1 MRQPENRQRFSCSIL
16 RKLLILRPLYIRP
29 LYIRPLY
36 IRPLCIDRPGRSA
49 ATLGALV
56 LSLGLMI
63 LVAGASHA
71 APGKPTARDRQVAVA
86 VTSFLNKDH
95 LSHRKLDDQISQR
108 WLHSFI
114 ESLDPRKLYFLQ
126 SDIDRF
132 SQMENSLDDLIKKG
146 NLTFAHDV
154 YKVLLERV
162 AQRAPVIDE
171 LIDAEHDFT
180 VDESIDT
187 DFDTRQYPKDAAEAR
202 ERLRKQIKYDFL
214 VQKAAEEE
222 EAESQKKLHRRY
234 RTLAQN
240 KQQVD
245 SDELLEIY
253 LTGLTTSYDP
263 HTTYMSPSTLENFEI
278 QMRLQLEGIGAALQM
293 LDGHTVIS
301 KIIPGGAA
309 DKDARLKPEDHI
321 IGVGQGTD
329 GEIADVVGMRLNDVV
344 KQIRGKEGT
353 IVRLQ
358 VMPQGKGEPK
368 IYDITRAQIEL
379 KDSEARAEIIDF
391 GKKANGKPYK
401 VGVIDLPSFYMDMEA
416 ARLGNPNFKS
426 TTRDVRKLLKD
437 FRKKGVDMVMLD
449 LRRNGGGS
457 LTEAIN
463 LTGLFIDDGP
473 VVQVK
478 DSMGNVQHYDDTEAG
493 TSWNGPLIVLTSKFS
508 ASASEIFAGAIQDYH
523 RGLLVGDR
531 TTHGK
536 GTVQTLLNV
545 GRQLFRVPN
554 APKLGAL
561 KITMQQF
568 YRPSGDSTQERG
580 VVSDIE
586 LPSITTHLDVGES
599 DLDWPVSFDQV
610 DAVPFEK
617 LQRVDPAMIGQIHN
631 RSKQRQ
637 QSSEDF
643 QKAVER
649 ITKYQEQKERKSI
662 SLKEDVFMAER
673 ADLEK
678 EEDAL
683 KEALEEDETDDK
695 DAVVKRDY
703 YFDETMAIAIDY
715 VQLLQTGQIA
725 AAVKSS
731 PKQKP

>member
-1 MRQPENRQRFSCSIL
+1 MTQSANRQPERRQRSSYLIFP
-16 RKLLILRPLYIRP
+16 KLLVRRPHCINRP
-29 LYIRPLY
+29 ERFVT
-36 IRPLCIDRPGRSA
+36 
-49 ATLGALV
+49 TLGALV
-56 LSLGLMI
+56 LSLGLMV
-63 LVAGASHA
+63 LVVGVGHA

-114 ESLDPRKLYFLQ
+114 EALDSRKLYFLQ
-126 SDIDRF
+126 SDIERF
-132 SQMENSLDDLIKKG
+132 NQMENSLDDLIKKG
-146 NLTFAHDV
+146 DLTFAHDV

-162 AQRAPVIDE
+162 AQRAPVTDE
-171 LIDAEHDFT
+171 LIDAEHDFS

-187 DFDTRQYPKDAAEAR
+187 DFETRQYPKDAAEAR
-202 ERLRKQIKYDFL
+202 ERWRKQIKYDFL

-222 EAESQKKLHRRY
+222 EAESRKKLHRRY
-234 RTLAQN
+234 RTLTQN

-245 SDELLEIY
+245 RDELLEIY
-253 LTGLTTSYDP
+253 LTALTTAYDP
-263 HTTYMSPSTLENFEI
+263 HTTYMAPSTLENFEI

-309 DKDARLKPEDHI
+309 DKDGRLKPEDHI
-321 IGVGQGTD
+321 IGVGQGID
-329 GEIADVVGMRLNDVV
+329 GEIGDVVGMRLNDVV

-368 IYDITRAQIEL
+368 LYDITRAQIEL
-379 KDSEARAEIIDF
+379 KDSEARAEIIEF
-391 GKKANGKPYK
+391 GKKSNGKPYK

-416 ARLGNPNFKS
+416 ARLGNRNFKS
-426 TTRDVRKLLKD
+426 TTRDVRKLLQD
-437 FRKKGVDMVMLD
+437 FRKKGIDVVMLD

-463 LTGLFIDDGP
+463 LTGLFIDEGP

-478 DSMGNVQHYDDTEAG
+478 DAMGNVQHYDDPEAG
-493 TSWNGPLIVLTSKFS
+493 TSWNGPLIVLASKFS

-545 GRQLFRVPN
+545 GRQLFRVSN

-599 DLDWPVSFDQV
+599 DLDWPVAFDQV
-610 DAVPFEK
+610 DAIPFKK
-617 LQRVDPAMIGQIHN
+617 LQQVDPTMIGQIQN

-637 QSSEDF
+637 QSSDDF
-643 QKAVER
+643 QKAVKR
-649 ITKYQEQKERKSI
+649 IAKYQEQKERKSI

-703 YFDETMAIAIDY
+703 YFDEAMAIAIDY

-725 AAVKSS
+725 AAEKSV
-731 PKQKP
+731 PKQQP